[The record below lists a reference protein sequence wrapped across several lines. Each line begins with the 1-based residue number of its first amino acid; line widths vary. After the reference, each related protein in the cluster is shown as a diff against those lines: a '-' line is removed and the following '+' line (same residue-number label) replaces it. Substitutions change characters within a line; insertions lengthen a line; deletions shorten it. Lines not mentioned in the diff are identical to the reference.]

1 MTKGVSSL
9 GGCVGSFGVELGSTG
24 AGVGSLLTGVV
35 SLEIGLLNGEGTD
48 SLGFPN
54 PANGVLAPPPNGVLA
69 PPPNGVL
76 EPPPNR
82 DPSAGLKR
90 PPKGAPVAV
99 VEEEG
104 STAPK
109 GLTGVDWIKDAEL
122 GLKIP
127 ELN

>member
-1 MTKGVSSL
+1 VTKGVGSL
-9 GGCVGSFGVELGSTG
+9 GVCVGSFRVGLGSTG

-35 SLEIGLLNGEGTD
+35 SLEIGILNGEGTD

-54 PANGVLAPPPNGVLA
+54 PANGVLAPPPNGVL
-69 PPPNGVL
+69 
-76 EPPPNR
+76 EPPTNR

-90 PPKGAPVAV
+90 PPNGAPVAV
-99 VEEEG
+99 VEEG